1 MGTFTLFKGKDDQ
14 YYFNLKADNGE
25 IIAQSEG
32 YTSKQSAENG
42 IASVRSNAPAASVD
56 DQT

>member
-1 MGTFTLFKGKDDQ
+1 MGKFTLFKGKDDQ

-42 IASVRSNAPAASVD
+42 IASVRSNAPTASVD

>member
-1 MGTFTLFKGKDDQ
+1 MGEFTLFKGKDDQ

-42 IASVRSNAPAASVD
+42 IASVRSNAPTASVD

>member
-1 MGTFTLFKGKDDQ
+1 MGEFTLFKGKDDQ

-25 IIAQSEG
+25 IIAASEG

-42 IASVRSNAPAASVD
+42 IASVRSNAPTASVD